1 MAEVTGDLDGQPI
14 QLFNAATEAT
24 LREILAAI
32 LRAGI
37 AGKSGKA
44 AKELEKQLEELV
56 KKTEELTKEQKD
68 ALKQADKIKKQK
80 EEELKQAKELGEA
93 YRSLLGAA
101 TAVITGMTNLMST
114 LSRLDNSM
122 TAAAQSMSAIP
133 IVGGT
138 LATVFGAVTGAAE
151 RTYKA
156 FQQAASVGAN
166 FGGSLTDMINA
177 ASGAGLTFDQFSGI
191 VSRTGADLALLGGS
205 TAEGAKRLA
214 QLGKGI
220 KDSKLGDDLARL
232 GYTTEQ
238 INESMAKYSG
248 IMAKTGALQGM
259 SNSQLIGQTGQYL
272 QNLDAVSK
280 LTGLNKKD
288 LEDQRAQ
295 MMRDSQIR
303 NTLRKMDAASQEEL
317 MAFLQTLPPELRE
330 GAKEVIAT
338 GTATSEAG
346 RAALQ
351 YLPDAGRQ
359 FMQLNAQIN
368 QTGKFTKENNRA
380 LNESIQ
386 TEAKRVANSPLA
398 ENMRLYGDKYA
409 QGVFTA
415 IDDVAAQQ
423 KSIGKIQD
431 ETAKAAE
438 ERKKKEK
445 ENLDAANLK
454 RFQEQIATISNQFTA
469 LLANSNLLNDFFT
482 IFKTMTDFVS
492 TFVVPVFS
500 FMAENAGLVAAVLAP
515 LVAIVGVTSAA
526 MAALNLQIQ
535 LERIARKGGI
545 IAILKQAAASLLA
558 ALPFMKFILIGGA
571 LIAVVGLV
579 IKYFDDITDSLLEFI
594 HTITFGKFGISKEEA
609 AKRKA
614 DREAKRQQDEANKTN
629 KESLELQKQGVQLQK
644 DENAAKKEAQSTQP
658 TQPSNTYDLSS
669 PQKMFESAMRR
680 QQGAAKQPGAAAAP
694 PATSGPVQDQL
705 KAQLAAKGITDPK
718 AVANIMAQVQAE
730 SNFKPQNEN
739 LNYSGKKLFELYGA
753 GNKGGN
759 KVRFNTLAEAEA
771 LAAKGPEAVGNM
783 IYGGRMGNAGDE
795 GFKYRGRGLIQLTG
809 KDNYKKF
816 GDMIGVDLVK
826 NPDLANDPQIASQIA
841 AAYFAEKQKA
851 GVNLTDIAAVGKAVG
866 YAGGAAETAKR
877 AQMAQAF
884 LPGGTAATP
893 TATAAQTAVVQ
904 APAQTASKPTQPTTA
919 AQTPTPQPAQ
929 ESPATLLASLNSKMD
944 VLIALNR
951 RANDTRDRQLS
962 AARTTAGEVTAY
974 AAA

>member
-1 MAEVTGDLDGQPI
+1 MAEVTGDLGGQPI
-14 QLFNAATEAT
+14 QLNNAATEAT
-24 LREILAAI
+24 LREILATI
-32 LRAGI
+32 LKQGVT
-37 AGKSGKA
+37 GKGGKA
-44 AKELEKQLEELV
+44 QKEFEKKLAELAKQ
-56 KKTEELTKEQKD
+56 TEEFTDEQKAAIKQSQEAQKKKD
-68 ALKQADKIKKQK
+68 EEIKQA
-80 EEELKQAKELGEA
+80 AELGKA
-93 YRSLLGAA
+93 YRGLLDAALGA
-101 TAVITGMTNLMST
+101 ITGMTNLVST

-133 IVGGT
+133 IVGNT

-166 FGGSLTDMINA
+166 FGGSITDMINA

-191 VSRTGADLALLGGS
+191 VSRTGSDLALLGGS

-214 QLGKGI
+214 QLGKQI
-220 KDSKLGDDLARL
+220 RQTPLGDDLARL

-248 IMAKTGALQGM
+248 IIAKTGALEGM
-259 SNSQLIGQTGQYL
+259 TNTQLVAQTGQYL

-288 LEDQRAQ
+288 LEEQRAQ
-295 MMRDSQIR
+295 MMRDAQIR
-303 NTLRKMDAASQEEL
+303 NTLRKMDATSQEEL

-346 RAALQ
+346 KAALQ

-368 QTGKFTKENNRA
+368 QTGKFTRENNRA
-380 LNESIQ
+380 LNASIQ
-386 TEAKRVANSPLA
+386 SEAKRVANSPLA

-409 QGVFTA
+409 QSVFVA

-423 KSIGKIQD
+423 KSIGTIQD

-438 ERKKKEK
+438 ERRKKEK

-454 RFQEQIATISNQFTA
+454 RFQEQIATVSNQFTA

-571 LIAVVGLV
+571 LVAVVGLV
-579 IKYFDDITDSLLEFI
+579 IKYFDDIIDSLLQFI
-594 HTITFGKFGISKEEA
+594 HTISFGKFGITKEEA

-629 KESLELQKQGVQLQK
+629 KESLQLQKQGIQLQQ

-658 TQPSNTYDLSS
+658 TQSSNTYDLSS

-680 QQGAAKQPGAAAAP
+680 QQGAAKQPGAATA
-694 PATSGPVQDQL
+694 ATSGPVQDQL

-739 LNYSGKKLFELYGA
+739 LNYSGAKLFELYGA

-783 IYGGRMGNAGDE
+783 IYGGRMGNDGDE

-851 GVNLTDIAAVGKAVG
+851 GVNLKDIAAVGKAVG

-877 AQMAQAF
+877 AQIAQAF

-893 TATAAQTAVVQ
+893 TATAAQTAVAQ
-904 APAQTASKPTQPTTA
+904 APAPV
-919 AQTPTPQPAQ
+919 TPPSPATTPQAVAQAPSQTQ
-929 ESPATLLASLNSKMD
+929 ESPSTLLSSLNSKMD

-962 AARTTAGEVTAY
+962 AAKVTAGEVTAY